1 MRGPDAAT
9 FIGECLR
16 VVLMRMEADVLDE
29 KIQRIKVLIEQ
40 REKIDLELAEL
51 LNVKLKRPRAP
62 KKEDAEAIA
71 PGAAE
76 A

>member
-1 MRGPDAAT
+1 M
-9 FIGECLR
+9 
-16 VVLMRMEADVLDE
+16 LDE

-40 REKIDLELAEL
+40 REKIDTELAEL

-62 KKEDAEAIA
+62 KKDEVEDAE
-71 PGAAE
+71 PGQTE